1 MSEQYVKCGLSTCSV
16 RILIGYTDPSRP
28 FYVNDE
34 TAVCM
39 KRTIATMSGSRNDG
53 FRYFCS
59 QTHREEG
66 KGEDDMTVPELLKLA
81 RKNEELH
88 RNSEEIFADRK
99 LFEKREQVV
108 NQEIVELSE
117 DLKCARDD
125 HQFKLRE
132 LKADV
137 YRSKRSLKEIGETMK
152 RESANLERLFRQKE
166 LEFLRKKETLELSM
180 WRELEGICIRQI
192 SILQERDIFSREMH
206 AGTALQEYLLGIRK
220 DREEHENSLL
230 ELRESIRISEE
241 QHISLCQELDE
252 LNKELSCYCAS
263 AANVDVTDVILKQG
277 GDDRTDVDVDV
288 SPHNV
293 PRKHLLQQIQLLPL
307 PL

>member
-1 MSEQYVKCGLSTCSV
+1 
-16 RILIGYTDPSRP
+16 
-28 FYVNDE
+28 
-34 TAVCM
+34 
-39 KRTIATMSGSRNDG
+39 
-53 FRYFCS
+53 
-59 QTHREEG
+59 
-66 KGEDDMTVPELLKLA
+66 
-81 RKNEELH
+81 
-88 RNSEEIFADRK
+88 
-99 LFEKREQVV
+99 
-108 NQEIVELSE
+108 
-117 DLKCARDD
+117 
-125 HQFKLRE
+125 
-132 LKADV
+132 
-137 YRSKRSLKEIGETMK
+137 
-152 RESANLERLFRQKE
+152 
-166 LEFLRKKETLELSM
+166 
-180 WRELEGICIRQI
+180 
-192 SILQERDIFSREMH
+192 MH